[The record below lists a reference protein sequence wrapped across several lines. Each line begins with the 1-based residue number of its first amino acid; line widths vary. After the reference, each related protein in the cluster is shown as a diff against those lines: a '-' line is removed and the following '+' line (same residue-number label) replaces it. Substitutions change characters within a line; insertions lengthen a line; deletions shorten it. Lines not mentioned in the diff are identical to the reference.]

1 MGNANPSLLRQL
13 IDGSTAKKSADAA
26 ASPPEPTPTVHS
38 HITPVAPATAT
49 AKVTVTS
56 LPEVRSDVRETA
68 PKSSATLAGHLKM
81 LAESAPVAMAIF
93 DTSMKYHYAN
103 TRWLEVFRLENGDIT
118 GKSQYELFPSLHPG
132 WRHVYERALAGQIVR
147 SDRDTM
153 NQAGVPVLYRW
164 EVRPWHQADSSIG
177 GLIIS
182 CLNIVGLKTKD
193 LADGAVDITQSAAAV
208 ESGGSLWELPLPLIA
223 LDAAGCVR
231 RSGSGATSLFLS
243 AGLKEG
249 ETKFWQL
256 FGESA
261 EGGELSAMI
270 QSALTEVLSG
280 NRNNVVVSLRSALIN
295 DENEIPTTWH
305 FTKLKGAVC
314 GIDEDVVLG
323 IGIHLADG
331 QSIGL
336 SEKILP
342 DESAS
347 TDELARLRM
356 ALKESGET
364 EKNLRQREVRLRSVL
379 DAAPC
384 GLLVIDER
392 GRPVFH
398 NTRAAALLGRAM
410 TEGQSVE
417 DWLAQNCRDEVHHD
431 EVVRQWRENVW
442 RKQLTRIISL
452 TSAGGLLKDIE
463 LRPASLPGGGMLVML
478 QDVTDDRRSEELLRA
493 TEAKFRALVHE
504 NPLPILLADRSGSV
518 FEANAAAEDLLGCT
532 RAELR
537 RMGMDQWMT
546 AEGLAARATALRDM
560 IQCGDLSANVS
571 VELLHKN
578 GAAIPASLRI
588 ASVPDVQGAPAT
600 TVNFF
605 RVAEKP
611 APIALESFVVVEDE
625 PEPLPQHA
633 PEIHAPLVPVPSVLL
648 LSTDFH
654 GRVHEWSESAEER
667 FGLPVADV
675 MGRGLHTFFR
685 PSDATGFYVEL
696 SDLVEKD
703 ESQTVEWFFTHPVNG
718 RISASFIVQPNESSG
733 MSVSV
738 LTVPTLV
745 DTIASQSETA
755 ATVASEE
762 IAEVKSVTAKPS
774 ADELKR
780 ERLIL
785 GETHH
790 RMKNHLQI
798 ITSMLNLQLSTLQH
812 EDAREALR
820 SSQNRVRSIAA
831 LHQHL
836 YSLAV
841 GEVGGFK
848 DFAAQLIG
856 HLRDCY
862 DVTSERV
869 ALEMDL
875 PEGPV
880 SEEWLMPLA
889 LSLNEMVSNAFKHA
903 YPEGRAGRMKVGL
916 VLGDGSGELLVKDDG
931 AGLPTDFDST
941 HFAGLGMKI
950 LRVFA
955 GQMGGEVQVQGAPGQ
970 GAEFKLRFPSLL

>member
-13 IDGSTAKKSADAA
+13 ISGSDAKKSVDAA
-26 ASPPEPTPTVHS
+26 APLPTSSPVGRS
-38 HITPVAPATAT
+38 HITPVAPLKAT
-49 AKVTVTS
+49 AKITICS
-56 LPEVRSDVRETA
+56 SPEPRSDIRETS
-68 PKSSATLAGHLKM
+68 PKSALLSASHLKM

-93 DTSMKYHYAN
+93 DASMNYLYAN
-103 TRWLEVFRLENGDIT
+103 HRWQEVFRLEEGDIT
-118 GKSQYELFPSLHPG
+118 GRNHYELFPSLHPG
-132 WRHVYERALAGQIVR
+132 WRHVYERALSGQIVR
-147 SDRDTM
+147 SDRDTV

-164 EVRPWHQADSSIG
+164 EVSPWHQADSSVG

-182 CLNIVGLKTKD
+182 CLSIVGLKTKD
-193 LADGAVDITQSAAAV
+193 MADGATDITQAAAAV
-208 ESGGSLWELPLPLIA
+208 ESGGKLWDLPMPLFA
-223 LDAAGCVR
+223 LDASGCIV
-231 RSGSGATSLFLS
+231 RSGAGAASLFLS
-243 AGLKEG
+243 AGLKDG
-249 ETKFWQL
+249 KTWFWQL
-256 FGESA
+256 FGESE
-261 EGGELSAMI
+261 EGGELCALTK
-270 QSALTEVLSG
+270 SALGEVFSG
-280 NRNNVVVSLRSALIN
+280 SRNHVVVSLKSGAS
-295 DENEIPTTWH
+295 DQDSGIPFTWH
-305 FTKLKGAVC
+305 FTKLKHDAFGF
-314 GIDEDVVLG
+314 DEDVVLG
-323 IGIHLADG
+323 IGIHLAEG
-331 QSIGL
+331 QSIGVSRKDIPNE
-336 SEKILP
+336 SE
-342 DESAS
+342 SN
-347 TDELARLRM
+347 DELARLRI

-398 NTRAAALLGRAM
+398 NNRAAALLGRAM
-410 TEGQSVE
+410 AEGQSVE
-417 DWLAQNCRDEVHHD
+417 DWLAQSCRDETHHD
-431 EVVRQWRENVW
+431 EVVRQWREHVW
-442 RKQLTRIISL
+442 RKQLTRIVSL

-463 LRPASLPGGGMLVML
+463 LRPASLPGGGVLVML
-478 QDVTDDRRSEELLRA
+478 QDVTDERRSEELLRA

-504 NPLPILLADRSGSV
+504 NPLPIVLADRSGSV
-518 FEANAAAEDLLGCT
+518 FEVNAAAEDLLGCT

-537 RMGMDQWMT
+537 RMSMDQWMT
-546 AEGLAARATALRDM
+546 AEGLAARGTALRDM
-560 IQCGDLSANVS
+560 IQCGDLSTNIS
-571 VELLHKN
+571 VDVLHKN
-578 GAAIPASLRI
+578 GSAIPTNLRL

-605 RVAEKP
+605 QAANLPVPAAPEVPAVDATVSSQQLPP
-611 APIALESFVVVEDE
+611 APEM
-625 PEPLPQHA
+625 PLR
-633 PEIHAPLVPVPSVLL
+633 LMPVPSVRLM
-648 LSTDFH
+648 STDFH
-654 GRVHEWSESAEER
+654 GRVLEWSEDAEKC
-667 FGLPVADV
+667 FGLTAAEV

-685 PSDATGFYVEL
+685 PSDATGFYAEL
-696 SDLVEKD
+696 SDLVEKG
-703 ESQTVEWFFTHPVNG
+703 ESQTVEWHFSHPDHG
-718 RISASFIVQPNESSG
+718 RTSASFIVQPNESAG

-738 LTVPTLV
+738 LTAPTL
-745 DTIASQSETA
+745 EA
-755 ATVASEE
+755 ATATQSDEVSPAENGKNT
-762 IAEVKSVTAKPS
+762 EVKSALSQPS
-774 ADELKR
+774 SEELKR

-798 ITSMLNLQLSTLQH
+798 ITSMLNLQLSTLQS

-862 DVTSERV
+862 DVTPDRV
-869 ALEMDL
+869 ALDMDL

-903 YPEGRAGRMKVGL
+903 YPDGRTGRMKVGL
-916 VLGDGSGELLVKDDG
+916 FLSEAAGELLVKDDG
-931 AGLPTDFDST
+931 AGLPSDFDSA
-941 HFAGLGMKI
+941 HFPGLGMKI

-955 GQMGGEVQVQGAPGQ
+955 GQLGGEVQVQGAPGQ
-970 GAEFKLRFPSLL
+970 GAEFKLRFPSLI